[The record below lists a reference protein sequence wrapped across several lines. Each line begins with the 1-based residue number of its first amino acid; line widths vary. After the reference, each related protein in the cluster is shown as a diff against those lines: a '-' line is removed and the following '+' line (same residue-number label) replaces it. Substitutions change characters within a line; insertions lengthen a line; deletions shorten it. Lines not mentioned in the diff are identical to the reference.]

1 MVRPLLRHEFEI
13 APSFFGWNGNECSG
27 LVLIDDRV
35 MRLPTAGQRYLDHLV
50 THETCHQW
58 WWNTV
63 GTNGYAETFM
73 DEGLVNCFTA
83 LRLDAKYGRNGPL
96 IIWPKG
102 LSWLPTIGREDLRL
116 AGYYGWRRK
125 GGSGPIIQDLEA
137 MGNLNTLFSLA
148 YDRGGK
154 VVEMVHNRLG
164 EDRFFAFFHKL
175 YTDYSFKT
183 LHYADFKRELIA
195 FDPKGDWGRVP
206 RQLG

>member
-1 MVRPLLRHEFEI
+1 M
-13 APSFFGWNGNECSG
+13 
-27 LVLIDDRV
+27 LIDDRV

-96 IIWPKG
+96 ITWPKG

-125 GGSGPIIQDLEA
+125 GGSGPIIQDLGA
-137 MGNLNTLFSLA
+137 MGNLITPA
-148 YDRGGK
+148 GK
-154 VVEMVHNRLG
+154 FRILST
-164 EDRFFAFFHKL
+164 
-175 YTDYSFKT
+175 Y
-183 LHYADFKRELIA
+183 
-195 FDPKGDWGRVP
+195 
-206 RQLG
+206 